1 MAWLNEAG
9 SPNRADRIETPKMHG
24 RSFGVPEKGQPEK
37 GTVPTRKK
45 GTNSNKYLYYHIG
58 PRGLRTEKD
67 TAGLGHAFD
76 SSFRVSPKA
85 GVEEVHEARE
95 RGAFGRKGTRIS
107 YPGVAASCLSLSPC
121 PLFFRGGRVQ
131 LGLSRE
137 AAKASQ
143 S

>member
-1 MAWLNEAG
+1 M
-9 SPNRADRIETPKMHG
+9 
-24 RSFGVPEKGQPEK
+24 GVPLGFLKKGNLKRVLYQLEKR
-37 GTVPTRKK
+37 VPTR
-45 GTNSNKYLYYHIG
+45 TNTYITHIG